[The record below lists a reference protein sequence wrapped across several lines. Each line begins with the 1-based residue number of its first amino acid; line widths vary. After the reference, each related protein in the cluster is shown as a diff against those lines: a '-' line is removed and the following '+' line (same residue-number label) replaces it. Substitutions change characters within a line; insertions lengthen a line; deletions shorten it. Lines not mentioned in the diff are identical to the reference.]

1 MFQLEPTNAFK
12 LLIAELKLS
21 LEIVYCSV
29 AIHSLVKASVMNS
42 LVFIVGLHL
51 FIDLLSADS
60 VVLCSYF
67 TMI

>member
-12 LLIAELKLS
+12 QLKAELKLF

-29 AIHSLVKASVMNS
+29 AIHSLVKASAMNS
-42 LVFIVGLHL
+42 LIFIVGPHL

-67 TMI
+67 AMI